1 MEIWRL
7 EGERLMRTALITG
20 GARGLGAATAER
32 LRADGIRV
40 ITLDVAG
47 EADVLV
53 DITDEAAFTA
63 VAAEIGAVD
72 ILVNSAGIVGPGVPL
87 IDTTSEDWRRV
98 LEVNV
103 LGTVAT
109 MRAFVPGMVERG
121 WGRVVNFASMAGKD
135 GNPNLSIYSASKA
148 AVIGLTKSAGKEL
161 ATTGVLV
168 NAIAPAVIA
177 TPMNADTD
185 PGVLEHITSLIPMKR
200 VGRPEEVAEL
210 VAFLTSDR
218 VSFST
223 GAIYDISGGRATY

>member
-1 MEIWRL
+1 
-7 EGERLMRTALITG
+7 MRTALITG

-63 VAAEIGAVD
+63 VAGEIGAVD

-87 IDTTSEDWRRV
+87 IDTTAEDWRRV

-109 MRAFVPGMVERG
+109 MRALVPGMVERG

-185 PGVLEHITSLIPMKR
+185 PEVLEHITSLIPMKR